1 MKSFRKGL
9 LYGAAAFLL
18 VGLTLFFCGTAA
30 GGFGAARDIFRSG
43 FWWDSRG
50 LHTGRDPGSLQRE
63 EAVLDAF
70 ENVDIDLSHND
81 LELIPSDRWAIEIC
95 AYERLGRVSYAVR
108 GGTLIV
114 SQGSSAVNLGGFNG
128 MEDTYVRIYYP
139 EGTAFGR
146 FETDVSFADEILP
159 PLTASEL
166 RLTMSYGT
174 LASDALAAQTAV
186 LSTDFSDFT
195 IDGLEAEEIS
205 LSASYGSAALYGAS
219 GRVRV
224 DSSFGDIT
232 YMGEPQ
238 DGSRFTTSYGDMDI
252 TISAD
257 RALYELSAET
267 DFGDFS
273 VDGRDKGESYTANE
287 GAGRRVVFET
297 SFADTALRFE

>member
-9 LYGAAAFLL
+9 LYSAAAFLL

-43 FWWDSRG
+43 FWLDSRG
-50 LHTGRDPGSLQRE
+50 LHIGRDPGSLQRE

-70 ENVDIDLSHND
+70 ENVDINLSHND

-174 LASDALAAQTAV
+174 LASDVLAAQTAV

-205 LSASYGSAALYGAS
+205 LSA
-219 GRVRV
+219 
-224 DSSFGDIT
+224 
-232 YMGEPQ
+232 
-238 DGSRFTTSYGDMDI
+238 SYGDMDI